1 MAAPAARPRRRHR
14 RRTLVVWGAG
24 VVVVLVAAALVGPAV
39 YAGLVNRHADPVP
52 SLSAGSTAVGTPG
65 ALADG
70 RWTVGTGS
78 FAGYRV
84 HEVLQGHDATVT
96 GRTDQVSGTVTAS
109 DGRVTAGTVTV
120 QVASVHTDEPPRD
133 SYFRSTALETS
144 RFPTATFTLT
154 GAVPASSGSVSLPGR
169 LTVHGV
175 TRDVS
180 IPAQVATGAA
190 GAQIVASLPVTW
202 ADFGVSA
209 PRLPFVTV
217 DDHGAIELDLHLVSA
232 S

>member
-1 MAAPAARPRRRHR
+1 ML
-14 RRTLVVWGAG
+14 LVV
-24 VVVVLVAAALVGPAV
+24 AAFVGPAV
-39 YAGLVNRHADPVP
+39 YAALVNRHADPAP
-52 SLSAGSTAVGTPG
+52 TLSAGASVGAAGP
-65 ALADG
+65 LADG
-70 RWTVGTGS
+70 RWTVGAGS

-96 GRTDQVSGTVTAS
+96 GRTDRVSGQVTVS
-109 DGRVTAGTVTV
+109 GGRVTAGTVTV
-120 QVASVHTDEPPRD
+120 QVGSIHTDEPPRD

-154 GAVPASSGSVSLPGR
+154 ASVPASSGSVTLPGR

-175 TRDVS
+175 TRDVRV
-180 IPAQVATGAA
+180 PAQAATGRA
-190 GAQIVASLPVTW
+190 GADLVASLPVTW
-202 ADFGVSA
+202 ADYGVKA

-217 DDHGAIELDLHLVSA
+217 DDHGTIELQLHLVRA